1 MCFLKIKFFLF
12 KINFFILLDRFD
24 TLISEIIKKKNSTLI
39 YFQIKIILII
49 KYLINSITETW

>member
-24 TLISEIIKKKNSTLI
+24 TLISEIIFLKKQYFNIFLNKN
-39 YFQIKIILII
+39 YFNYQIPHKF
-49 KYLINSITETW
+49 YY

>member
-24 TLISEIIKKKNSTLI
+24 TLISEII
-39 YFQIKIILII
+39 F
-49 KYLINSITETW
+49 